1 MVMCRLQSVPTW
13 CRFIKFQVPSGRHA
27 EDYTSH
33 FVRFPGQRYD
43 GSRVSR
49 QWKVMQ
55 RNLWSAHW
63 GNIIFPFQKATICIE
78 NLTSHQQAT
87 NDEHHLRPV
96 AVGLQPLDGGPTASA
111 CHYRPPCRAR
121 AVVCWPMI
129 RHVAIDFSWC
139 WRMKTYD
146 HRRWIEANKNH

>member
-1 MVMCRLQSVPTW
+1 MPTW
-13 CRFIKFQVPSGRHA
+13 CHFIKFQVPSGRHV

-49 QWKVMQ
+49 QWNVMQ

-78 NLTSHQQAT
+78 NLTSTSRQRTMNITFGPSPLACSHWTEGRRPGPPPAT
-87 NDEHHLRPV
+87 TSVPCPCGRVLADDTARRHWFFLMLKDENIRPQKV
-96 AVGLQPLDGGPTASA
+96 NRGQ
-111 CHYRPPCRAR
+111 
-121 AVVCWPMI
+121 
-129 RHVAIDFSWC
+129 
-139 WRMKTYD
+139 
-146 HRRWIEANKNH
+146 